1 MNRYT
6 SFILKKLQNVFRCHV
21 CTSIFE
27 DRKKVLFSVYNSFF
41 VCIFMLLAGLIL
53 IETVLSQIYHACLMH
68 SYLFS
73 AFAHLYVLQLE
84 DLALGCIIDSFR
96 QASSRSNSVEASK
109 FAAHTQAIFAAD
121 VCHVIKAA
129 SLLLSGA
136 TERAIPFERIIL
148 LEQFVTEAAEIW
160 SVPNSRLFALPY
172 SLSRTC
178 RLSLTV
184 SVPVSHCCLHLL
196 LLLTRDQGQSDDA
209 NFDVEDAN

>member
-1 MNRYT
+1 
-6 SFILKKLQNVFRCHV
+6 
-21 CTSIFE
+21 
-27 DRKKVLFSVYNSFF
+27 
-41 VCIFMLLAGLIL
+41 MLLAGLIL
-53 IETVLSQIYHACLMH
+53 IETAFSQIFHACPMR
-68 SYLFS
+68 SYLS
-73 AFAHLYVLQLE
+73 SVFAQLYVLQFQ
-84 DLALGCIIDSFR
+84 DLPLDNIFDSFR
-96 QASSRSNSVEASK
+96 QASSHLNSVAASN
-109 FAAHTQAIFAAD
+109 FAAHTQTTFAAD

-136 TERAIPFERIIL
+136 AERAIPFERIIL
-148 LEQFVTEAAEIW
+148 LEQFVSEAAEIW
-160 SVPNSRLFALPY
+160 RVANSRLFALPY